1 MDKLKNLLLV
11 ISFTTVVT
19 VLGMG
24 SMLLLSA
31 YDSPSLSAEKELS
44 GESQQLDNYNA
55 NQIPPEDLLGEGA
68 LDQESSADQ
77 FVEVEEDKVFIDLSD
92 RVPSIVEEVAP
103 SVVSISALREVVNFF
118 GSQELPTSGSG
129 VIFTDDGYIITNNHV
144 IEDSIAVLVTLFD
157 DRSFE
162 ATIIGRDPDNDLA
175 VLKIPET
182 ENLKPASIGDS
193 SDIRPGEFVIAI
205 GHALNLP
212 GSPTVTVGV
221 VSAVGRTVFLG
232 ERTFI
237 DLIQTDALINPG
249 NSGGPLINLDSEI
262 IGINTAIATNAG
274 LSGIQA
280 MGIAFAIP
288 SDTVGPIAA
297 QLRDFGKVITPLIG
311 IYVRDVNPVTAFQE
325 GLPVQRGV
333 LVTECNE
340 GGGAQQAGMLADD
353 IIVALDDKKVD
364 NFGELKKLLRTVYRA
379 GDVVIIRA
387 YRGQRIMEFSVTLQ
401 ARK

>member
-31 YDSPSLSAEKELS
+31 YDSSSLSAEKELG
-44 GESQQLDNYNA
+44 GESQQLDDYNA
-55 NQIPPEDLLGEGA
+55 NQIPPEDLLDEGE

-103 SVVSISALREVVNFF
+103 SVVYISVLREVVSFF

-144 IEDSIAVLVTLFD
+144 IEDSVAVQVTLFD

-162 ATIIGRDPDNDLA
+162 AIVIGRDPDNDLA

-205 GHALNLP
+205 GHALSLR
-212 GSPTVTVGV
+212 GSATVTVGV
-221 VSAVGRTVFLG
+221 VSAVGRRVVLG

-262 IGINTAIATNAG
+262 IGINTAIMTGVG
-274 LSGIQA
+274 LNGIQP

-288 SDTVGPIAA
+288 SDTVGPIAN
-297 QLRDFGKVITPLIG
+297 QLKDFGKVITPLIG